1 MRGDIGGLEGA
12 DSFGAGRQ
20 LRQASKPDRIDD
32 PTLQVDEIA
41 GRLAAL
47 VDSSDDAIVSKT
59 LDGVITSWN
68 AGAERMFGYSAREA
82 VGQHITLIIPEE
94 RWSEEGDVLAH
105 IRRGERVDH
114 FETVRRAKDGH
125 LVDISLT
132 VSPVRNAAGQ
142 VIGVSKIARD
152 ITERRRI
159 ERERAIFLQR
169 EQEARAEAEALNRSK
184 DQFLATLSH
193 ELRTPLN
200 AIFGWARM
208 LQTGQLD
215 PAMRSRAT
223 EAIVRNARAQ
233 VQLLEDL
240 LDVSRII
247 TGNMRLEVR
256 PVNLKTVVEAALEAV
271 EPAANAKGIRLQTM
285 LDPQAGPIMGAP
297 DRLQQVVWNLLMN
310 AVKFTPRNGR
320 VQVYLHKANSH
331 IEIIVSDT
339 GEGIAPEILPHLFE
353 RFRQGDGGSSRR
365 HAGLGIG
372 LALVRHLIE
381 LHGGTVT
388 AESPGLGM
396 GASVT
401 VKLPIPLMQPPVRP
415 IEPQESSVGRPT
427 DDMTPVSLRGLRIL
441 VVDDDPDGLEMARL
455 IFVNAGAEVRTSTSV
470 PEGLAILEAWW
481 PDFLVA
487 DIEMPGEDGFRLLRR
502 ARTLE
507 ARRGRRL
514 PAVALTG
521 YGRAEDRMRVLAA
534 GFNLHL
540 TKPVDPAELA
550 LAAANVA
557 GRTG

>member
-1 MRGDIGGLEGA
+1 
-12 DSFGAGRQ
+12 
-20 LRQASKPDRIDD
+20 
-32 PTLQVDEIA
+32 
-41 GRLAAL
+41 
-47 VDSSDDAIVSKT
+47 
-59 LDGVITSWN
+59 
-68 AGAERMFGYSAREA
+68 
-82 VGQHITLIIPEE
+82 
-94 RWSEEGDVLAH
+94 
-105 IRRGERVDH
+105 
-114 FETVRRAKDGH
+114 
-125 LVDISLT
+125 
-132 VSPVRNAAGQ
+132 
-142 VIGVSKIARD
+142 
-152 ITERRRI
+152 
-159 ERERAIFLQR
+159 
-169 EQEARAEAEALNRSK
+169 
-184 DQFLATLSH
+184 
-193 ELRTPLN
+193 
-200 AIFGWARM
+200 
-208 LQTGQLD
+208 
-215 PAMRSRAT
+215 
-223 EAIVRNARAQ
+223 
-233 VQLLEDL
+233 
-240 LDVSRII
+240 
-247 TGNMRLEVR
+247 VR
-256 PVNLKTVVEAALEAV
+256 PVDLKTVVEAALEAV

-320 VQVYLHKANSH
+320 VQVHLQKAHSH

-339 GEGIAPEILPHLFE
+339 GEGIAPEILPHVFE
-353 RFRQGDGGSSRR
+353 RFRQGDSGSSRR

-372 LALVRHLIE
+372 LALVRHLVE

-396 GASVT
+396 GASLT
-401 VKLPIPLMQPPVRP
+401 VKLPIALIQPARPSEVREPPV
-415 IEPQESSVGRPT
+415 GRAA

-470 PEGLAILEAWW
+470 PDGLAILEAWW

-507 ARRGRRL
+507 ARRGRNL
-514 PAVALTG
+514 PAVALTA